1 MRTKLTI
8 PFDKIGAD
16 SYSYNLEQYDAL
28 GNYINQGFYKS
39 TCRGGTLILTLIYN
53 SPDGQQRFL
62 RTAPKLR
69 EVTLVS
75 EKHEY
80 DCYFLSVSIKQ
91 TAVNVFTAQMKFQ
104 CLMWGRWKKVEVS
117 PELKAILID
126 SPMPTPINIEAQIA
140 DVNNKRFRV
149 CKTLF
154 ECEDAS
160 KKILIDSNRIEIIN
174 ARLLDPF
181 DLIYWQGRQEISF
194 ENLKNIK
201 ISWRAAYAGLD
212 H

>member
-28 GNYINQGFYKS
+28 GDYINQGFYK
-39 TCRGGTLILTLIYN
+39 TTYRGGTLVLTLIYN
-53 SPDGQQRFL
+53 SSDGQQRFL

-80 DCYFLSVSIKQ
+80 DCNFLNVSIKQ
-91 TAVNVFTAQMKFQ
+91 TAVNVFTAQLKFQ

-140 DVNNKRFRV
+140 DVKNKKFRV
-149 CKTLF
+149 CNKLF
-154 ECEDAS
+154 ECEDVN

-174 ARLLDPF
+174 AKLFDLF
-181 DLIYWQGRQEISF
+181 DLIYWQGRQELNF
-194 ENLKNIK
+194 ENLKDVT
-201 ISWRAAYAGLD
+201 ISWRSAYAGLD